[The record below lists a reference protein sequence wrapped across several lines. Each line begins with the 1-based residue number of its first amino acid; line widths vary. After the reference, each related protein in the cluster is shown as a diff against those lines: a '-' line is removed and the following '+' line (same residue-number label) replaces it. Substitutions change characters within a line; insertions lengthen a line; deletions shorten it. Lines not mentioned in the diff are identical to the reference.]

1 MPRTSTDP
9 APLSDIA
16 RQVAECY
23 AVVHP
28 KRPSRSKAMQWINR
42 ARKVTSGAKGLVPAE
57 MGAAI
62 EELVA
67 AGVLAAL
74 SVLAAAQSTQAAKR
88 FW

>member
-42 ARKVTSGAKGLVPAE
+42 ARKATSGAKGLVPAE

-67 AGVLAAL
+67 AL
-74 SVLAAAQSTQAAKR
+74 SVLAAAQSTRAAKR